1 MLGTQKDRR
10 FSFLTWRQ
18 FRYIRSDRIG
28 KATSAMAFGYEF
40 VTLTELEKEQ
50 RRYLLG
56 LYPTIAQ
63 WSALGVFVFCQLY
76 FLLSWFAERSALERP
91 KSPFGRPGKIKS
103 QTWIRKLQQTFQRAS
118 WWAGK
123 SVRRGWG
130 TRGEWIAGSAW
141 TVWLLFLS
149 IHNTGNGM
157 KFTFFVYH
165 CRRSLGFSV
174 PISTSRK

>member
-1 MLGTQKDRR
+1 
-10 FSFLTWRQ
+10 
-18 FRYIRSDRIG
+18 
-28 KATSAMAFGYEF
+28 MAFGYEF

-50 RRYLLG
+50 RRYLLS

-63 WSALGVFVFCQLY
+63 WSALGVFVFFQMY
-76 FLLSWFAERSALERP
+76 FLLSWLAERSALERP

-103 QTWIRKLQQTFQRAS
+103 RAWVRKLQQTFQRAS

-123 SVRRGWG
+123 SIRRGWG
-130 TRGEWIAGSAW
+130 TRGEWIAGFAW

-157 KFTFFVYH
+157 KFTFFIYH
-165 CRRSLGFSV
+165 CHHSVRFWCSHINEPEIETTLSAQKETRRRLSYG
-174 PISTSRK
+174 